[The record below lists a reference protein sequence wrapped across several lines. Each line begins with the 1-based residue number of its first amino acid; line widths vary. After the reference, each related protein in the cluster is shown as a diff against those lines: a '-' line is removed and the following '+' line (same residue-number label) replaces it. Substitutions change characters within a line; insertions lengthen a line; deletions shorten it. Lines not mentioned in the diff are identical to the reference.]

1 MISRS
6 FVFAGEGVDKKYL
19 ITGKVKGISTGK
31 LFLVTYE
38 SEKPDTLG
46 WAEIKDENFEFVG
59 SVNDVTPAYFCIVG
73 REEMIPVMLENTE
86 IRVDIDEMNLN
97 IEGGKAQQ
105 LYNEF
110 NAIGADIA
118 EQQIR
123 VQKDYEEALKSG
135 NKRKS
140 VALQEQFEMLTMQ
153 LREQELKL
161 IQETA
166 DHVRTAYVIVLSME
180 RDSPE
185 LLKEKYTLLGEHAK
199 GSVYG
204 REIAKRVAKY
214 DQVAIGQVAP
224 DFTMMTPEGN
234 SFTLHGITGK
244 LKILSFWASWDMSCR
259 QENVNLIR
267 IYQKYRPKGVEIVS
281 ISLDT
286 NKEAWKKAIGED
298 AMIWANGSDLKGPTS
313 DITRLYWV
321 KKIPH
326 VLLLDENN
334 VIIAKDLY
342 GNVLWD
348 KLSDFFK
355 KK

>member
-1 MISRS
+1 M
-6 FVFAGEGVDKKYL
+6 
-19 ITGKVKGISTGK
+19 
-31 LFLVTYE
+31 
-38 SEKPDTLG
+38 
-46 WAEIKDENFEFVG
+46 
-59 SVNDVTPAYFCIVG
+59 
-73 REEMIPVMLENTE
+73 
-86 IRVDIDEMNLN
+86 
-97 IEGGKAQQ
+97 
-105 LYNEF
+105 
-110 NAIGADIA
+110 
-118 EQQIR
+118 
-123 VQKDYEEALKSG
+123 
-135 NKRKS
+135 
-140 VALQEQFEMLTMQ
+140 
-153 LREQELKL
+153 KL
-161 IQETA
+161 IQENA
-166 DHVRTAYVIVLSME
+166 DHVITAYVIVLSME